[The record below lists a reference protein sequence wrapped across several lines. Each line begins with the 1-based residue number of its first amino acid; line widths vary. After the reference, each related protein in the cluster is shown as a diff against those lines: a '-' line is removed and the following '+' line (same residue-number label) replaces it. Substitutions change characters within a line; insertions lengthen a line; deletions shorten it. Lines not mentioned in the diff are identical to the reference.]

1 MPNKQNSNI
10 FTILNFNEKGES
22 MEFLMVLTFFV
33 AGLLLWFSP
42 EKKRVVIGFGIAG
55 IAILVIM
62 MAWVNKFA
70 VVPMGNF

>member
-1 MPNKQNSNI
+1 MINKVVYFLMIIKFQN
-10 FTILNFNEKGES
+10 EGEN
-22 MEFLMVLTFFV
+22 MEFLMVSMFFV
-33 AGLLLWFSP
+33 ASLFLWFKP
-42 EKKRVVIGFGIAG
+42 EKKRAVMGFGTAG

>member
-1 MPNKQNSNI
+1 
-10 FTILNFNEKGES
+10 
-22 MEFLMVLTFFV
+22 MEFLMVLMFFV
-33 AGLLLWFSP
+33 AGLLLWFRP
-42 EKKRVVIGFGIAG
+42 EKKRAVIGFGIAG

>member
-1 MPNKQNSNI
+1 M
-10 FTILNFNEKGES
+10 ILNFSKKEEN
-22 MEFLMVLTFFV
+22 MEFLMVSMFFV
-33 AGLLLWFSP
+33 ASLFLWFKP
-42 EKKRVVIGFGIAG
+42 EKKRAVMGFGIAG

>member
-1 MPNKQNSNI
+1 MINKVVYFLMIIKFQN
-10 FTILNFNEKGES
+10 EGEN
-22 MEFLMVLTFFV
+22 MEFLMVSMFFV
-33 AGLLLWFSP
+33 ASLFLWFKP
-42 EKKRVVIGFGIAG
+42 EKKRAVMGFGIAG

>member
-1 MPNKQNSNI
+1 MIIKSHN
-10 FTILNFNEKGES
+10 KGEN
-22 MEFLMVLTFFV
+22 MEFLMVSMFFI
-33 AGLLLWFSP
+33 ASLFLWFRP
-42 EKKRVVIGFGIAG
+42 EKKRAVMSFGIAG

>member
-1 MPNKQNSNI
+1 MSNKQNSNI

-22 MEFLMVLTFFV
+22 MEFLMVLMFFV
-33 AGLLLWFSP
+33 ASLFLWFKP
-42 EKKRVVIGFGIAG
+42 EKKRAVMSFGIAG

>member
-1 MPNKQNSNI
+1 
-10 FTILNFNEKGES
+10 
-22 MEFLMVLTFFV
+22 MEFLMVSMFFI
-33 AGLLLWFSP
+33 ASLFLWFRP
-42 EKKRVVIGFGIAG
+42 EKKRAVMSFGIAG

>member
-1 MPNKQNSNI
+1 
-10 FTILNFNEKGES
+10 
-22 MEFLMVLTFFV
+22 MEFLMVSMFFI
-33 AGLLLWFSP
+33 ASLFLWFRP
-42 EKKRVVIGFGIAG
+42 EKKHAVMGFGIAG

>member
-1 MPNKQNSNI
+1 MIIKFQNEVEN
-10 FTILNFNEKGES
+10 
-22 MEFLMVLTFFV
+22 MEFLMVSMFFV
-33 AGLLLWFSP
+33 ASLFLWFKP
-42 EKKRVVIGFGIAG
+42 EKKRAVMGFGIAG

>member
-1 MPNKQNSNI
+1 MVIKIRN
-10 FTILNFNEKGES
+10 KGEN
-22 MEFLMVLTFFV
+22 MEFLMISMFFV
-33 AGLLLWFSP
+33 AGLLLWFRP
-42 EKKRVVIGFGIAG
+42 EKKRAVMGFGIAG

>member
-1 MPNKQNSNI
+1 MSNKQNSNI
-10 FTILNFNEKGES
+10 FTILNFSKKGEN
-22 MEFLMVLTFFV
+22 MEFLMVSMFFV
-33 AGLLLWFSP
+33 AGLLLWFRP
-42 EKKRVVIGFGIAG
+42 ETKRAVMGFGIAG

>member
-1 MPNKQNSNI
+1 MVIKFQN
-10 FTILNFNEKGES
+10 EGEN
-22 MEFLMVLTFFV
+22 MEFLMVAMFFI
-33 AGLLLWFSP
+33 ASLFLWFKP
-42 EKKRVVIGFGIAG
+42 EKKRAGMGFGIAG

>member
-1 MPNKQNSNI
+1 MIIKFQN
-10 FTILNFNEKGES
+10 EGEN
-22 MEFLMVLTFFV
+22 MEFLMVSMFFV
-33 AGLLLWFSP
+33 ASLFLWFKP
-42 EKKRVVIGFGIAG
+42 EKKRAVMGFGIAG

>member
-1 MPNKQNSNI
+1 MIIKFQN
-10 FTILNFNEKGES
+10 EGEN
-22 MEFLMVLTFFV
+22 MEFLMVSMFFI
-33 AGLLLWFSP
+33 ASLFLWFKP
-42 EKKRVVIGFGIAG
+42 EKKRAVMGFGIAG

>member
-1 MPNKQNSNI
+1 
-10 FTILNFNEKGES
+10 
-22 MEFLMVLTFFV
+22 MEFLMVLMFFV
-33 AGLLLWFSP
+33 ASLFLWFKP
-42 EKKRVVIGFGIAG
+42 EKKRAVMGFGIAG

>member
-1 MPNKQNSNI
+1 
-10 FTILNFNEKGES
+10 
-22 MEFLMVLTFFV
+22 MEFLMVAMFFI
-33 AGLLLWFSP
+33 ASLFLWFKP
-42 EKKRVVIGFGIAG
+42 EKKCAVMGFGIAG

>member
-1 MPNKQNSNI
+1 MIIKFQN
-10 FTILNFNEKGES
+10 EGEN
-22 MEFLMVLTFFV
+22 MEFLMVSMFFV
-33 AGLLLWFSP
+33 ASLFLWFKP
-42 EKKRVVIGFGIAG
+42 EKQRAVMGFGTAG

>member
-1 MPNKQNSNI
+1 MIIKFQN
-10 FTILNFNEKGES
+10 EGEN
-22 MEFLMVLTFFV
+22 MEFLMVSMFFI
-33 AGLLLWFSP
+33 ASLFLWFRP
-42 EKKRVVIGFGIAG
+42 EKKRAVMGFGIAG

>member
-1 MPNKQNSNI
+1 M
-10 FTILNFNEKGES
+10 LNFSKKGEN
-22 MEFLMVLTFFV
+22 MEFLMVAMFFI
-33 AGLLLWFSP
+33 ASLFLWFRP
-42 EKKRVVIGFGIAG
+42 EKKRAVMGFGIAG